1 MLVHK
6 AFSHYHDLLN
16 NCQEFRFKKL
26 LAWGKMSDTS
36 MLILSS
42 FPFQPTFYFL
52 KPELTTQPI
61 ILLGCYFFSS
71 AGIVNVTG
79 WKFYA
84 PKYTILLQCDLE
96 FSIHMFSLYSFVSIN
111 PFSSIW
117 PFKENLS
124 FVMETN

>member
-84 PKYTILLQCDLE
+84 PKYTILLQCDSE
-96 FSIHMFSLYSFVSIN
+96 FSILIRFTCFLSIH
-111 PFSSIW
+111 SYLLT
-117 PFKENLS
+117 LS
-124 FVMETN
+124 VLSGLLKKVCHL